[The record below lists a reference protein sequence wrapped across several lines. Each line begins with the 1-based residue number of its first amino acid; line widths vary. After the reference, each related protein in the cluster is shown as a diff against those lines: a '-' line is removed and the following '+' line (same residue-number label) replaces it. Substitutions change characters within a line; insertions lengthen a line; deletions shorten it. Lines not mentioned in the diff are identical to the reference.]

1 WLENLK
7 DTHPH
12 RTFRYGSQ
20 LTQHYADIDPKTDAL
35 EMVPPGGLT
44 IAEIKAGNTDYY
56 HNNRYQIVMGQYVEV
71 QEQGYKLTRKGNT
84 EETRTGN
91 VTSTT
96 IGNVTESISG
106 GAVEIKNELDGK
118 TVTEKVTGDYKT
130 EITAMNYETMF
141 MVNGERKEM
150 DMSPKFD
157 AWWMGSLSANYVN
170 PRFALD
176 YGVVSE
182 TFAGIKNSNHLA
194 ASGGIYVGARADLYV
209 GPKIV
214 DKKIYIRKSATTLD
228 QGEAFLTDR
237 KIGKLGY
244 KLTIIG

>member
-1 WLENLK
+1 
-7 DTHPH
+7 
-12 RTFRYGSQ
+12 
-20 LTQHYADIDPKTDAL
+20 TQHYADINSDAVSL
-35 EMVPPGGLT
+35 KNSPPRGLT
-44 IAEIKAGNTDYY
+44 RKNIKSGNTDYY
-56 HNNRYQIVMGQYVEV
+56 HNNRYQIVMGQYVEM

-96 IGNVTESISG
+96 IGNVTESIENG
-106 GAVEIKNELDGK
+106 TVTINNNLMGK
-118 TVTEKVTGDYKT
+118 TVTEKVTGAYKT
-130 EITAMNYETMF
+130 EITAKSYETTYV
-141 MVNGERKEM
+141 VNDERKEM

-157 AWWMGSLSANYVN
+157 QWWMDSLSAYYVN

-182 TFAGIKNSNHLA
+182 TFGGIKNSIRLA

-209 GPKIV
+209 GLKIV

>member
-1 WLENLK
+1 MITAVTELS
-7 DTHPH
+7 THI
-12 RTFRYGSQ
+12 Y
-20 LTQHYADIDPKTDAL
+20 DD
-35 EMVPPGGLT
+35 V
-44 IAEIKAGNTDYY
+44 AEYQGKHIEGHAGDYT
-56 HNNRYQIVMGQYVEV
+56 
-71 QEQGYKLTRKGNT
+71 L
-84 EETRTGN
+84 TRTGD
-91 VTSTT
+91 VTRT
-96 IGNVTESISG
+96 ITGNVNESIENGS
-106 GAVEIKNELDGK
+106 VTINNNLMGK
-118 TVTEKVTGDYKT
+118 TVTEQVTGDYKT
-130 EITAMNYETMF
+130 EITSMNFETTF
-141 MVNGERKEM
+141 VVNGERKEM

-170 PRFALD
+170 PRMALD

-244 KLTIIG
+244 

>member
-1 WLENLK
+1 
-7 DTHPH
+7 
-12 RTFRYGSQ
+12 
-20 LTQHYADIDPKTDAL
+20 
-35 EMVPPGGLT
+35 
-44 IAEIKAGNTDYY
+44 
-56 HNNRYQIVMGQYVEV
+56 
-71 QEQGYKLTRKGNT
+71 
-84 EETRTGN
+84 
-91 VTSTT
+91 
-96 IGNVTESISG
+96 
-106 GAVEIKNELDGK
+106 
-118 TVTEKVTGDYKT
+118 
-130 EITAMNYETMF
+130 

-157 AWWMGSLSANYVN
+157 QWRMGSVSKNVVAG
-170 PRFALD
+170 RFD
-176 YGVVSE
+176 YDHGFVTE
-182 TFAGIKNSNHLA
+182 TFVGVKNSNHLA